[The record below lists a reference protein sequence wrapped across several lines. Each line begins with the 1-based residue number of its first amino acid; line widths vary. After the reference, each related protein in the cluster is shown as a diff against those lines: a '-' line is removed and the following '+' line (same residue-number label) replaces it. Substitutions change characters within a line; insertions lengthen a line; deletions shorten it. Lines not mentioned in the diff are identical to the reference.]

1 MTDAAV
7 SLRPGDRVPFCYG
20 MLREG
25 DYWSFEDQAGRP
37 AVLVATGRAG
47 VQAADRLI
55 AAFAA
60 RREAFAA
67 LGADL
72 VVVGSAM
79 APGAATAT
87 VPARVRLLLC
97 PDDPLGRALGDG
109 PWVLA
114 TDRAMRL
121 AALARADEAEAA
133 VMQMLAALAALP
145 REAQGLVS
153 CPAPVL
159 VVPGV
164 LDADACARMIARF
177 EGGDHVEGAM
187 ASVDGEDGLV
197 NRVDAAKKQRRD
209 LVLDPGEALH
219 AEVMA
224 ALSGRLIPEIK
235 KAFQAEVAFVD
246 RALIARYDDTGGYFK
261 RHRDN
266 ASPHVAFRE
275 FAVSLNLNTGDYDGG
290 GLIFPEFNDCEH
302 QPPRGAA
309 CVFSAS
315 LLHEASPVTRG
326 RRYVLLTFVHGH
338 AAEARRLAAQAAS
351 SPLPAG
357 RGEAG

>member
-1 MTDAAV
+1 MSDAPV
-7 SLRPGDRVPFCYG
+7 SLGPGDRVPFCYG

-25 DYWSFEDQAGRP
+25 GYWSFEDQAGRP
-37 AVLVATGRAG
+37 VVLIATGRAG
-47 VQAADRLI
+47 VTAVDGLL

-60 RREAFAA
+60 QLPAFAD
-67 LGADL
+67 LGADVRVL
-72 VVVGSAM
+72 APAM
-79 APGAATAT
+79 APGAAVATAPEGLGL
-87 VPARVRLLLC
+87 VLC
-97 PDDPLGRALGDG
+97 PDDTPGRALGDG
-109 PWVLA
+109 VWVLA

-121 AALARADEAEAA
+121 AALAPGDDSEA
-133 VMQMLAALAALP
+133 VVSRMLAALAALP
-145 REAQGLVS
+145 REAHGVVA

-164 LDADACARMIARF
+164 LPVEACAGLIDRF
-177 EGGDHVEGAM
+177 EGGAHIEGAM
-187 ASVDGEDGLV
+187 ASVDGADGLV
-197 NRVDAAKKQRRD
+197 NRVDAAKKHRRD

-219 AEVMA
+219 AEVTA
-224 ALSGRLIPEIK
+224 ALSGRLIPEIR

-246 RALIARYDDTGGYFK
+246 RILIARYDDTGGYFK

-266 ASPHVAFRE
+266 SSPHVAFRE
-275 FAVSLNLNTGDYDGG
+275 FAVSLNLNTDDYGGG

-326 RRYVLLTFVHGH
+326 RRYVLLTFLHGH
-338 AAEARRLAAQAAS
+338 AAEARRLAAA
-351 SPLPAG
+351 
-357 RGEAG
+357 

>member
-1 MTDAAV
+1 MTEAAV

-20 MLREG
+20 MRREG
-25 DYWSFEDQAGRP
+25 GYWSFEDQAGRP
-37 AVLVATGRAG
+37 AVLITTGRGG
-47 VQAADRLI
+47 VQAAEGLI
-55 AAFAA
+55 AAFSARLAA
-60 RREAFAA
+60 VAG
-67 LGADL
+67 LGADVL
-72 VVVGSAM
+72 VLSPAM

-87 VPARVRLLLC
+87 VPHGMRLVLC
-97 PDDPLGRALGDG
+97 PDDALGRALGDG
-109 PWVLA
+109 AWVSA

-121 AALARADEAEAA
+121 AALARGDEADAA
-133 VMQMLAALAALP
+133 AAQMLAALTALP
-145 REAQGLVS
+145 TEPRSVVS

-164 LDADACARMIARF
+164 LDADACARLITRF
-177 EGGDHVEGAM
+177 EGGEHVEGAM
-187 ASVDGEDGLV
+187 ASVDGANELI
-197 NRVDAAKKQRRD
+197 NRVDAAKKHRRD
-209 LVLDPGEALH
+209 LVLDPDEALH
-219 AEVMA
+219 AEVTA

-246 RALIARYDDTGGYFK
+246 RILIARYDDTGGYFR

-275 FAVSLNLNTGDYDGG
+275 FAVSLNLNTGDYAGG

-326 RRYVLLTFVHGH
+326 RRYVLLTFLHGL
-338 AAEARRLAAQAAS
+338 AAEARRLAAEPAA
-351 SPLPAG
+351 A
-357 RGEAG
+357 